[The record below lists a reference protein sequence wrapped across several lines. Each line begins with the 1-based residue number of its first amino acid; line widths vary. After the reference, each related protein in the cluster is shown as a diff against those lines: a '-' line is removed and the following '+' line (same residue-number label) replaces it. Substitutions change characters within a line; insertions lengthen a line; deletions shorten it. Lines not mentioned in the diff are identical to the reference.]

1 MPFRYSLE
9 KTSREEEEEEEED
22 DEHVAP
28 DGSCGVLAV
37 MTMALM
43 TIDKDLYGRLAA
55 GSPERSLLRNN
66 SQRCHVT

>member
-9 KTSREEEEEEEED
+9 KTSREEEEED

-43 TIDKDLYGRLAA
+43 TIDADLYGRFAA
-55 GSPERSLLRNN
+55 GSPERSLLRND